1 MDGYDVLLWILKS
14 NDGQVRGRTAVQKLA
29 YLAHCKDPQLRVPE
43 YEPYYYGPTSAGL
56 GQMLAKLVS
65 FGFVSETKIVGEYAG
80 YAYALT
86 HDGEQMLEEPAKLHT
101 TEYDSVSRLVSDCAL
116 ECGLDILVLSAAS
129 KIRYLQAEEKM
140 SLPEATDYT
149 KRLKWIMREENA
161 SRGARLLQ
169 KLNLAA

>member
-14 NDGQVRGRTAVQKLA
+14 NNGQVRGRTAVQKLA
-29 YLAHCKDPQLRVPE
+29 YLAHCKDPQLCVPK

-86 HDGEQMLEEPAKLHT
+86 PDGEQMSEEPAKLHKK
-101 TEYDSVSRLVSDCAL
+101 ESVSGLVSDCAL

-129 KIRYLQAEEKM
+129 KTHYMQAEGM
-140 SLPEATDYT
+140 SLSEATEYT
-149 KRLKWIMREENA
+149 RRLRWIMREENA